1 MAQKFHHDI
10 EMCLFLYVH
19 NSFCCPTEQRLYF
32 ALLIIIDNN
41 NYESC
46 FWLSSEFGKDPT
58 IWQNISPTSSNSLF
72 KFFFF
77 VLFCC
82 CGSSWGL
89 QRPPPQFPSVLHD
102 GSFLR
107 DAYVRKFNSNFRRVS
122 RRLEW
127 ISDSLF
133 VYLPVY
139 LFIPPFF
146 RGGGGGLL
154 ELIEYDP
161 LTAVWNNEASFLHI
175 FSPGTSSLLCTR
187 VHIKGAHQWNLGWRN
202 YWSHVC
208 SRYFCAAS
216 RKHQRLWFR
225 SHSNGSYLAGFLV
238 NTFHCYK

>member
-1 MAQKFHHDI
+1 MIQKCVYFFMYTFVFAARPSKDSTLL
-10 EMCLFLYVH
+10 CLLV
-19 NSFCCPTEQRLYF
+19 
-32 ALLIIIDNN
+32 LIIIIMNLASDWVRNLGRIRQ
-41 NYESC
+41 SGKI
-46 FWLSSEFGKDPT
+46 FSLQVPTVSS
-58 IWQNISPTSSNSLF
+58 SSSSSSSY
-72 KFFFF
+72 F
-77 VLFCC
+77 VVVAPAEGC
-82 CGSSWGL
+82 SA
-89 QRPPPQFPSVLHD
+89 PPQFPSVLHD
-102 GSFLR
+102 GNFLR

-225 SHSNGSYLAGFLV
+225 SGSNGSYLAGFLV

>member
-19 NSFCCPTEQRLYF
+19 NSFCCSTEQRLYF

-89 QRPPPQFPSVLHD
+89 QRPPHSFPRYCMTVASYEMRTSGNLIPTFAEFPGD
-102 GSFLR
+102 WSE
-107 DAYVRKFNSNFRRVS
+107 S
-122 RRLEW
+122 
-127 ISDSLF
+127 
-133 VYLPVY
+133 PTPC
-139 LFIPPFF
+139 LFIYPSICLSLP
-146 RGGGGGLL
+146 
-154 ELIEYDP
+154 
-161 LTAVWNNEASFLHI
+161 
-175 FSPGTSSLLCTR
+175 SS
-187 VHIKGAHQWNLGWRN
+187 V
-202 YWSHVC
+202 
-208 SRYFCAAS
+208 AA
-216 RKHQRLWFR
+216 
-225 SHSNGSYLAGFLV
+225 AAA
-238 NTFHCYK
+238 C